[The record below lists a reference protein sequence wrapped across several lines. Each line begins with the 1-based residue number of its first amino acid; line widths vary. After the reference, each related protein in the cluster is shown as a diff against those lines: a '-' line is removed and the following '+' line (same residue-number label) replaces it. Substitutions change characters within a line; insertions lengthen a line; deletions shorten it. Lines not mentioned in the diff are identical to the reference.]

1 MKFSIIMPVFNQI
14 DLTTAAIR
22 SVQAHTEDYELIVV
36 DNGSSDETPAFLQSL
51 AQTHPNVK
59 ICTLDENKGFAI
71 ASNLGLQAATGDYLV
86 LLNNDTDV
94 TQGWADYLVQAI
106 PIAEDEWDA
115 RPIGI
120 MGPVSNHA
128 GGNQGVSTDPYGPA
142 ELQSAAAE
150 RHISHKGKTRIAGFI
165 SGFCMLITRACF
177 EDVGLLDERFKVGG
191 VEDTEYC
198 IRAQRKGWK
207 LAIDDATFVH
217 HHGRQTINTLG
228 DAYAHVHRSNQLLL
242 LEKYYDP
249 DPKKL
254 IATFRVR
261 NQPDYLRRS
270 LARAAEFCDGI
281 IILCDRCDDETL
293 QVAKAAHKLLEI
305 IEVHEDWNQFRD
317 RSMMMACAKKY
328 NPDWIIA
335 LDADEFLE
343 DSFTYDVAQK
353 LMTPLHPRV
362 NAYSFPFCTFFLGN
376 THYRTDGVFGR
387 MRGVR
392 MYRNL
397 PKQTPRVVRHNPRN
411 CLHNPSIAPFNVQNL
426 RYRVKH
432 YGYESQEICDEK
444 YRFYTKLDPD
454 PDVHYISPEGY
465 EHLKAQNI
473 TVQRWVEKNDLGLCM
488 IVKNEEVN
496 LFAFLFRCHYL
507 FDQIVIVDTGSSDR
521 TRKVA
526 ELFGAKVYRIPWP
539 NSFAEAR
546 NFAKSKCT
554 TSWILTCDPDEEF
567 DDYRGTQIYQMLE
580 APVDAWIFQVVNF
593 KPDGQ
598 VFYSDNV
605 RLLRNIPEV
614 YWTHRVHENITEAAK
629 KNGLKVEM
637 APFKIKHYG
646 YLKAKVV
653 GDRKSKQYGK
663 LLKKDLRAEPNSGLA
678 HFHMAFHHFE
688 DGREER
694 GMKSLQ
700 HALKLQPDLF
710 IASKE
715 LGLRS
720 LEEAARFLQQAAGS
734 VPTGHYFHAWL
745 NRVANAV
752 QKALTLPVG

>member
-22 SVQAHTEDYELIVV
+22 SVQAHTKDYELIVV

-51 AQTHPNVK
+51 TVSNPSVK

-94 TQGWADYLVQAI
+94 TDGWADYLVAAI
-106 PIAEDEWDA
+106 PSAEDAWDA
-115 RPIGI
+115 SPIGI

-128 GGNQGVSTDPYGPA
+128 GGNQAVSVDPYGPA
-142 ELQSAAAE
+142 ELQQAAAE
-150 RHISHKGKTRIAGFI
+150 RQISHKGKTRIAGFI

-198 IRAQRKGWK
+198 TRAQRKGWK

-217 HHGRQTINTLG
+217 HHGRQTINALG
-228 DAYAHVHRSNQLLL
+228 DSYGPIHRANQLAFM
-242 LEKYYDP
+242 EKYYDP

-270 LARAAEFCDGI
+270 LARAAQFCDGV
-281 IILCDRCDDETL
+281 IILCHRCDDETL
-293 QVAKAAHKLLEI
+293 SVARAADKLLEI
-305 IEVHEDWNQFRD
+305 IEVQGDWDEFRHH
-317 RSMMMACAKKY
+317 SMVMACAKKY

-343 DSFTYDVAQK
+343 DSFTYNVAQK
-353 LMTPLHPRV
+353 LMTPLDPQV
-362 NAYSFPFCTFFLGN
+362 NAYSFPFCTFFLGD
-376 THYRTDGVFGR
+376 THYRTDGIFGR

-397 PKQTPRVVRHNPRN
+397 PEQTPHADPHNQRN
-411 CLHNPSIAPFNVQNL
+411 CLHIPPIAPFNIINL

-432 YGYESQEICDEK
+432 YGYESQDICDEK
-444 YRFYTKLDPD
+444 YRLYTKLDPG
-454 PDVHYISPEGY
+454 PNVYYISPEGY
-465 EHLKAQNI
+465 EHLKATTL
-473 TVQRWVEKNDLGLCM
+473 TVQRWVEKNDLALCM
-488 IVKNEEVN
+488 VVKNEEVN
-496 LFAFLFRCHYL
+496 LFAFLHNYHAF

-521 TRKVA
+521 TRQIA
-526 ELFGAKVYRIPWP
+526 DMFGAEVYRIPWP

-554 TSWILTCDPDEEF
+554 TSWIFTCDPDEDLDVHQF
-567 DDYRGTQIYQMLE
+567 SQLYQMLD
-580 APVDAWIFQVVNF
+580 APVHAWIFQMVNF
-593 KPDGQ
+593 KPDGS

-629 KNGLKVEM
+629 KNNLRVEM
-637 APFKIKHYG
+637 APFKIKHFG
-646 YLKAKVV
+646 YLKSEAV
-653 GDRKSKQYGK
+653 GSRKSKQYAR
-663 LLKKDLRAEPNSGLA
+663 LLKKDLRAEPKSGLA

-688 DGREER
+688 DGHHER
-694 GMKSLQ
+694 GIKSLH
-700 HALKLQPDLF
+700 HALALQPDLF

-734 VPTGHYFHAWL
+734 VPAGHYFHPWL
-745 NRVANAV
+745 SRVANAV
-752 QKALTLPVG
+752 QEALTLPVG